1 MSEFNNR
8 ISLQRTVIKITNS
21 LGYRHQ
27 LVGISSKAI
36 DRWVIDNKIDP
47 KSKLVVKI
55 KEISGQL
62 FFLANKSQEQI
73 TESYRKLSNIV
84 SHLVDEL
91 KEEVEKMLNEG

>member
-1 MSEFNNR
+1 M
-8 ISLQRTVIKITNS
+8 
-21 LGYRHQ
+21 
-27 LVGISSKAI
+27 
-36 DRWVIDNKIDP
+36 
-47 KSKLVVKI
+47 VKI